1 MRASRS
7 LLWRVIGWLLPVLLI
22 LVGLVFVTASLTNTD
37 TPKDIPAPPNV
48 RDVTRYNAPGW
59 ALRQVA
65 AAGMGS
71 EVIGVVMVDSAAK
84 GAASYTV
91 RAVIVRVDGPPT
103 PATAVRDTLAI
114 VPEAAVQTVFTCVK
128 WAVDVSTGAIVEHG
142 AIELSRSA
150 GHHGIGDSGKLR
162 NACAHVAF
170 PG

>member
-1 MRASRS
+1 M
-7 LLWRVIGWLLPVLLI
+7 IGWLIPVLLI

-65 AAGMGS
+65 AAGMSS
-71 EVIGVVMVDSAAK
+71 EVIDIVMVDSSAT

-103 PATAVRDTLAI
+103 PATPVSGTIAT
-114 VPEAAVQTVFTCVK
+114 VPEDAVQTVFTCVR
-128 WAVDVSTGAIVEHG
+128 WVVDVSTGAIGEHG
-142 AIELSRSA
+142 ATELSRSP
-150 GHHGIGDSGKLR
+150 GHHGVGDSGKLR
-162 NACAHVAF
+162 KACASVAF